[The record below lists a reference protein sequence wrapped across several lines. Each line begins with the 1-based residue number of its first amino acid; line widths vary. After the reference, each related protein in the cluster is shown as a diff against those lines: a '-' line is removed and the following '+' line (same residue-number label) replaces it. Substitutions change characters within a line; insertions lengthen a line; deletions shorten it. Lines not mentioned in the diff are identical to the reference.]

1 MTGLDVKE
9 NVSIGLGE
17 MCGGFG
23 WYGCSGD
30 SVYELNEV
38 AAAKGCLGRFPGGEM
53 MGIIKKFI
61 NLDAG
66 TD

>member
-23 WYGCSGD
+23 WYGCSGLVWF
-30 SVYELNEV
+30 SN
-38 AAAKGCLGRFPGGEM
+38 P
-53 MGIIKKFI
+53 
-61 NLDAG
+61 
-66 TD
+66 